1 MFIRNEYNDHV
12 KTRHNLLSMYNCAK
26 CPQVF
31 KSYEYLANHE
41 ELCHLEGLFQ
51 CSFCTLTSSK
61 RMPIHM
67 HHLQKHHHVCQDCPR
82 VFPSKND
89 LKIHVKSC
97 HPNRQPIVVQAQPVV
112 PVKQMLKKQPAVVLP
127 SVPPSVQVPIVE
139 PTLPPLP
146 PEPEESFCDP
156 SRLLDVRLKEEELD
170 EDVQVK

>member
-1 MFIRNEYNDHV
+1 M
-12 KTRHNLLSMYNCAK
+12 
-26 CPQVF
+26 
-31 KSYEYLANHE
+31 
-41 ELCHLEGLFQ
+41 
-51 CSFCTLTSSK
+51 
-61 RMPIHM
+61 
-67 HHLQKHHHVCQDCPR
+67 
-82 VFPSKND
+82 FPSKND